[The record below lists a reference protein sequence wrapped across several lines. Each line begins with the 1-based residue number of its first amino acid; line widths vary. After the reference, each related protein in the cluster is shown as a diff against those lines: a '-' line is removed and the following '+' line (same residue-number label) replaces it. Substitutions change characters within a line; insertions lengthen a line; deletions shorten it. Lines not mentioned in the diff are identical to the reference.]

1 MRTQDFSAAFEPL
14 DPLGRQLA
22 QALTRHS
29 GELTHDVN
37 ERLRFARQQ
46 ALAVRKPDAASAVL
60 GLRQSNGSLTLAST
74 PSEGLNLWNILGST
88 LPLLAL
94 TAGLI
99 TITWINRE
107 NTVAE
112 LAEID
117 SALLV
122 DELPPSAYTDP
133 GFAQFLKQGLIE
145 SKSND

>member
-1 MRTQDFSAAFEPL
+1 MKTQELTAQNDTM
-14 DPLGRQLA
+14 DRMGRHFA

-29 GELTHDVN
+29 GDLSHDVS

-46 ALAVRKPDAASAVL
+46 ALAARQPALAPALL
-60 GLRQSNGSLTLAST
+60 GRRQSDGSLTLTGPA
-74 PSEGLNLWNILGST
+74 SEGLNLWNILGSA

-94 TAGLI
+94 IAGLI

-133 GFAQFLKQGLIE
+133 GFAQFLKQGMGD
-145 SKSND
+145 STSND